1 MVTRLNLTTD
11 ELLTTTRAVR
21 RRLDLDRPV
30 ERDVLEECLHLAT
43 QAPTGRN
50 RQRWA
55 FMVVTDPEKR
65 AALADLYRKGLMA
78 PTEVVPEDGIDWRD
92 DPAQIQRGHDSG
104 HHLFRTLHR
113 VPVLLIPCV
122 HIVRGDRPGPVDLA
136 NSFGSILPATW
147 SFMLAAR
154 ERGLGTVWTT
164 PHLQYEREAADLLDI
179 PYDTVLQTAL
189 IPVAYTIGTSFRP
202 AARTDLD
209 NVAHWD
215 TW

>member
-1 MVTRLNLTTD
+1 MTRLNLTTD

-21 RRLDLDRPV
+21 KRLDLDRPV
-30 ERDVLEECLHLAT
+30 ERDVLEECLYLAT

-55 FMVVTDPEKR
+55 FMVVTDPKKR

-78 PTEVVPEDGIDWRD
+78 PTEVVPEDGIDRRD

-136 NSFGSILPATW
+136 NSFGSILPAAW